1 MAELS
6 RPIDREFNV
15 EVEGGRFS
23 TEFLNDLVDT
33 HVNKIAPRY
42 IKFQKLYEG
51 KHKIQNRPRKDKNK
65 PNNKLVNDFF
75 GQTID
80 NTVGY
85 FLGNPIVLNY
95 TEPKKD
101 KAPVEADP
109 ADVGVDLTELEDTK
123 VQDELDKICSDN
135 DKDDLFIEWGK
146 EAMIKGLSHILV
158 YQDEESHTKMMRV
171 SPEDL
176 IVVYKNSSTKEPA
189 YKIRLYDID
198 TEDTKKNYPLCRGV

>member
-23 TEFLNDLVDT
+23 TSFLNDLVDT

-42 IKFQKLYEG
+42 VKFQKLYEG

-109 ADVGVDLTELEDTK
+109 ADVGVDLTERSLDTA
-123 VQDELDKICSDN
+123 VLTAEIVGLASIAELIMVKYS
-135 DKDDLFIEWGK
+135 
-146 EAMIKGLSHILV
+146 KGGRSPLSHAILTV
-158 YQDEESHTKMMRV
+158 D
-171 SPEDL
+171 
-176 IVVYKNSSTKEPA
+176 A
-189 YKIRLYDID
+189 YISL
-198 TEDTKKNYPLCRGV
+198 

>member
-95 TEPKKD
+95 TG
-101 KAPVEADP
+101 A
-109 ADVGVDLTELEDTK
+109 
-123 VQDELDKICSDN
+123 
-135 DKDDLFIEWGK
+135 
-146 EAMIKGLSHILV
+146 LSFLGSV
-158 YQDEESHTKMMRV
+158 
-171 SPEDL
+171 
-176 IVVYKNSSTKEPA
+176 
-189 YKIRLYDID
+189 
-198 TEDTKKNYPLCRGV
+198 

>member
-6 RPIDREFNV
+6 RPIDKEFNV

-23 TEFLNDLVDT
+23 TKFLNDLVDT

-42 IKFQKLYEG
+42 VKFQKLYEG

-109 ADVGVDLTELEDTK
+109 ADVGVDLTELEVLWSSIFVTLVAK
-123 VQDELDKICSDN
+123 KYHESVTLPSGLRMVYDN
-135 DKDDLFIEWGK
+135 
-146 EAMIKGLSHILV
+146 H
-158 YQDEESHTKMMRV
+158 
-171 SPEDL
+171 
-176 IVVYKNSSTKEPA
+176 
-189 YKIRLYDID
+189 
-198 TEDTKKNYPLCRGV
+198 

>member
-101 KAPVEADP
+101 MESVRMILQPM
-109 ADVGVDLTELEDTK
+109 DTK
-123 VQDELDKICSDN
+123 PWILILLQEM
-135 DKDDLFIEWGK
+135 
-146 EAMIKGLSHILV
+146 AILV
-158 YQDEESHTKMMRV
+158 ALDTMRIIQIFSFV
-171 SPEDL
+171 RSITVHL
-176 IVVYKNSSTKEPA
+176 TSQ
-189 YKIRLYDID
+189 
-198 TEDTKKNYPLCRGV
+198 